1 MRNFAEIPIHKMITF
16 KDLNLSKQLWNAL
29 DDQQLTVPTSIQEK
43 SFSPIMS
50 GKDVIGIAQTGTG
63 KTLAYLLPTL
73 RQWTFSKGR
82 NPQIVIVVPTRELV
96 AQIVEEIEKLTTY
109 MNVVVIGTF
118 GGVNIRTQAETISQG
133 IDIIVSTP
141 GRMLDLA
148 LNGDLILKDV
158 KKLIIDEVDEM
169 LDLGFRT
176 QLTQILEILPKK
188 KQSLMFSATLSDDI
202 EYFILDFFVDPIKVE
217 AAPAGTPIEKIA
229 QSAIEI
235 PNFHTK
241 IAYLKEQLET
251 NTEYSK
257 VLIFVDSK
265 KKADLLFEQLSENP
279 NLSVA
284 VIHSNKSQ
292 NLRFNTVTDFKN
304 GNVKFLIATDL
315 ISRGIDISEVS
326 HVINVDIPEEPENY
340 IHRTGRTG
348 RAEAE
353 GKAISFIS
361 PFEENHW
368 KAILDYIKMP
378 VTTTKLD
385 ENFPVS
391 TILIGEEL
399 PKDDMKIIALKL
411 PKRENVG
418 ASFHEKKDKNKKVNV
433 RKDWKKIKMDKYGRP
448 ITRGQKKK

>member
-1 MRNFAEIPIHKMITF
+1 MITF

-96 AQIVEEIEKLTTY
+96 AQIVKEIEKLTTY
-109 MNVVVIGTF
+109 MNVVVIGTY
-118 GGVNIRTQAETISQG
+118 GGANIRTQAEIISQG

-169 LDLGFRT
+169 LDLGFRS

-279 NLSVA
+279 NLSLA

-304 GNVKFLIATDL
+304 GNIKFLIATDL

-353 GKAISFIS
+353 GNAISYIS
-361 PFEENHW
+361 PFETEHW
-368 KAILDYIKMP
+368 KAILEYIKMP
-378 VTTTKLD
+378 VATSKLD

-433 RKDWKKIKMDKYGRP
+433 RKDWKKMKMDKYGRP
-448 ITRGQKKK
+448 ITRGQKKNNKKL

>member
-1 MRNFAEIPIHKMITF
+1 MITF

-29 DDQQLTVPTSIQEK
+29 DDNNLIYPTSIQEK

-73 RQWTFSKGR
+73 RQWAFSKKR

-96 AQIVEEIEKLTTY
+96 VQIVEEIEKLTAY
-109 MNVVVIGTF
+109 MNVEVIGTY
-118 GGVNIRTQAETISQG
+118 GGANIRTQAETISMG

-141 GRMLDLA
+141 GRLLDLA
-148 LNGDLILKDV
+148 LNGYLALKDV
-158 KKLIIDEVDEM
+158 KKLVIDEVDEM
-169 LDLGFRT
+169 LDLGFRP
-176 QLTQILEILPKK
+176 QLTQLLEILPPK

-229 QSAIEI
+229 QTAIEI

-241 IAYLKEQLET
+241 IAYLKEQIEN
-251 NTEYSK
+251 NTDYTK

-265 KKADLLFEQLSENP
+265 KKADLVFEQLSENP
-279 NLSVA
+279 NLSVG

-304 GNVKFLIATDL
+304 GNIKFLIATDL

-326 HVINVDIPEEPENY
+326 HVINLDIPDEPENY

-353 GKAISFIS
+353 GNAISYIS
-361 PFEENHW
+361 PFEEKHW
-368 KAILDYIKMP
+368 ADILSYIKMDVP
-378 VTTTKLD
+378 TVKLD

-391 TILIGEEL
+391 TTLIAEEL
-399 PKDDMKIIALKL
+399 PRDDMKIIALKL

-418 ASFHEKKDKNKKVNV
+418 ASFHEKKEKNKKVNV